1 MRGTRKTRVIVA
13 FVVIVLGAAVTTI
26 WLQRADAHHQVIAQA
41 VPNVPDLSAASP
53 ALRSRIEDAT
63 NQIAQSHGSIAGLA
77 ELSRL
82 YHANGFLAEAAQCYQ
97 GLEQLQASEP
107 QWPHRHAAIL
117 AGYGDI
123 EPALVLWQRAVKLA
137 PTYLPARIRLA
148 DAFLKI
154 NQTEKAAAAYQE
166 VLRQHPNDPYA
177 LLGLARLD
185 WEGGRLDQARERLE
199 NVVNQTNF
207 ELGYDLIVSVYERL
221 GLIERANAI
230 RGTKKASGAYREI
243 TDPWMDALL
252 ADCFDPYRLTLAAG
266 LADRNGDS
274 PTAIQLL
281 ERAIQLAPQDVAGRF
296 QLGGLYL
303 QRGELKSA
311 VQQFTSCTS
320 IAPDFADAWI
330 YLADAFERLSDATSA
345 YRAILTGLEHCP
357 DSPGLHLARA
367 RQLRKG
373 KQTEEAGDEFKIS
386 IRLRPN
392 EAAAYVELG
401 SMYIEIERVAD
412 GVEQLRKALEAEPE
426 HPGALS
432 ILAFHAIASRDETE
446 ARLWLI
452 RVKRQPRV
460 SKEQAETLFTDY
472 RQTFGHEF

>member
-1 MRGTRKTRVIVA
+1 MRGMRKIGVIVA
-13 FVVIVLGAAVTTI
+13 LVVIVLAAAVVPI
-26 WLQRADAHHQVIAQA
+26 WLQRADARHQIIAQA

-53 ALRSRIEDAT
+53 ALRSRIGDAT
-63 NQIAQSHGSIAGLA
+63 NRIAQPRGSVAGLA

-82 YHANGFLAEAAQCYQ
+82 YHANGFLAEAARCYQ

-117 AGYGDI
+117 AGYGEV
-123 EPALVLWQRAVKLA
+123 EPALVLWQRVVKLA

-148 DAFLKI
+148 DAFLKN
-154 NQTEKAAAAYQE
+154 NQPEKAAAAYQE
-166 VLRQHPNDPYA
+166 VLRQQANDPYA
-177 LLGLARLD
+177 LFGLARLD

-199 NVVNQTNF
+199 NVVKQTNF

-221 GLIERANAI
+221 GSTEKANAI

-266 LADRNGDS
+266 LADRKGDS
-274 PTAIQLL
+274 TTAVQFL
-281 ERAIQLAPQDVAGRF
+281 ERAIQLAPQDVAVRF
-296 QLGGLYL
+296 QLGGVYL

-330 YLADAFERLSDATSA
+330 YLADAFEKLSDATSA
-345 YRAILTGLEHCP
+345 YRVVLTGLGHCP

-373 KQTEEAGDEFKIS
+373 KQIEEAGNEFKTS

-392 EAAAYVELG
+392 EAAAYIELG

-412 GVEQLRKALEAEPE
+412 GVGQLRKALEAEPE

-432 ILAFHAIASRDETE
+432 ILAFHAIASRDESE
-446 ARLWLI
+446 ARQWLA

-460 SKEQAETLFTDY
+460 PKEQAATLFTAY
-472 RQTFGHEF
+472 RETFGHEF